1 VRAQGV
7 MEKCTFCVQ
16 RIQAARLTAKGE
28 KRAVAAGEIQ
38 TACQQTCP
46 TGAITFDNLKL
57 AGNTATAAAKAN
69 ETRAYHALHTLNTRP
84 AITYLAK
91 VAREEG
97 HEG

>member
-1 VRAQGV
+1 
-7 MEKCTFCVQ
+7 VQ
-16 RIQAARLTAKGE
+16 RIQSARLTAKGE
-28 KRAVAAGEIQ
+28 NRALVAGEIQ
-38 TACQQTCP
+38 TACQQTCA

-57 AGNTATAAAKAN
+57 AGNKASAVATTNA
-69 ETRAYHALHTLNTRP
+69 TRSYHALHTLNTRP